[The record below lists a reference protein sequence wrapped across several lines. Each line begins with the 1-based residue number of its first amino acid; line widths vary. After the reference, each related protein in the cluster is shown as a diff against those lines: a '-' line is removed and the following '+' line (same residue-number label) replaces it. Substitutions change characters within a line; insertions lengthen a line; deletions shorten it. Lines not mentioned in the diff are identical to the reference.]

1 VCFFGLWYNHHMIFS
16 YKAVDSQNSPV
27 NGTIETTNKE
37 LAISSLQKRGYT
49 ILSIKDSE
57 SNKGMFS
64 KSFNLFGGIKNKDV
78 VILSKQMSTLFTA
91 QVSAL
96 RIFQLLAAEME
107 KPALRNVLISVS
119 DEIQTGS
126 SISTAL
132 SKFPKVFNNF
142 YVNMVKAG
150 EESGKLDQTFEYLA
164 DYMERN
170 YEVSSKVK
178 NALIYPAFV
187 ITTFIIVM
195 ILMLTVVI
203 PKISSIIIDSG
214 QKIPIYTQVVI
225 WASNF
230 LVNFGPLFLVIVVV
244 GGFLLIKYLLSD
256 KGKGFMSRLK
266 LQVPYISTL
275 YKKLYLSRISDN
287 LNTMLTSGIPMIKSL
302 ELTANVVDNVIYENM
317 MNKVIEDVKAG
328 FPLSDAFGKHPQ
340 MPGILVAMTKVGE
353 ETGEVGTILKTLA
366 RFYQKEV
373 MNAVDTLVDLIEP
386 LMIVMLGLGVG
397 FLLASV
403 LIPIYNIS
411 SSM

>member
-1 VCFFGLWYNHHMIFS
+1 MLFS
-16 YKAVDSQNSPV
+16 YKAVDDKNIPTS
-27 NGTIETTNKE
+27 GTIETTNQD
-37 LAISSLQKRGYT
+37 LAINALQKRGYT
-49 ILSIKDSE
+49 ILSVEPI
-57 SNKGMFS
+57 NKSGGIFD
-64 KSFNLFGGIKNKDV
+64 KKFTLFGGIKNKDV

-96 RIFQLLAAEME
+96 RIFQLLSAEME
-107 KPALRNVLISVS
+107 KPALRNVLISIS
-119 DEIQTGS
+119 DDIQTGS
-126 SISTAL
+126 SISNAL

-150 EESGKLDQTFEYLA
+150 EESGKLDNTFEYLA

-187 ITTFIIVM
+187 ITTFVGVM
-195 ILMLTVVI
+195 VLMLVVII
-203 PKISSIIIDSG
+203 PKISSIIVDSG
-214 QKIPIYTQVVI
+214 QEIPVYTKIVI
-225 WASNF
+225 ASSNF
-230 LVNFGPLFLVIVVV
+230 LIDFGPIFLIILVL
-244 GGFLLIKYLLSD
+244 GGFFGIKYLLSD
-256 KGKGFMSRLK
+256 SGKVFMSHLK
-266 LQVPYISTL
+266 LQIPYISNL

-302 ELTANVVDNVIYENM
+302 ELTSTVVDNVLYENM
-317 MNKVIEDVKAG
+317 MNKVIEDVKSG
-328 FPLSDAFGKHPQ
+328 FPLSDSFGKHPEI
-340 MPGILVAMTKVGE
+340 PGILVAMTRVGE
-353 ETGEVGTILKTLA
+353 ETGEVGQILKTLA

-386 LMIVMLGLGVG
+386 MMIVMLGLGVG

>member
-1 VCFFGLWYNHHMIFS
+1 MIFS
-16 YKAVDSQNSPV
+16 YKAIDATNIPIE
-27 NGTIETTNKE
+27 GTIETTNKE

-49 ILSIKDSE
+49 ILSIKSAE
-57 SNKGMFS
+57 ENKGIFN
-64 KSFNLFGGIKNKDV
+64 KSFTLFGGVSNKDI

-96 RIFQLLAAEME
+96 RIFQLLSAEME
-107 KPALRNVLISVS
+107 KPALRNILIGIS
-119 DEIQTGS
+119 DDIQTGS
-126 SISTAL
+126 SISSAL
-132 SKFPKVFNNF
+132 SKYPKAFNNF

-187 ITTFIIVM
+187 ITTFVAVM
-195 ILMLTVVI
+195 VLMLTVVI

-214 QKIPIYTQVVI
+214 QKIPLYTQVVI
-225 WASNF
+225 GASNF
-230 LVNFGPLFLVIVVV
+230 LINFGPLFLGIIVIS
-244 GGFLLIKYLLSD
+244 GFFIVRYFMSGKS
-256 KGKGFMSRLK
+256 KGFISHLK
-266 LQVPYISTL
+266 LQLPYISNL

-287 LNTMLTSGIPMIKSL
+287 MNTMLTSGISMIKSL
-302 ELTANVVDNVIYENM
+302 ELTANVIDNTIYEDM
-317 MNKVIEDVKAG
+317 MEKVIEDVKAG
-328 FPLSDAFGKHPQ
+328 FPLSAAFGKHPQ
-340 MPGILVAMTKVGE
+340 MPGILVAMTAVGE
-353 ETGEVGTILKTLA
+353 ETGEVGGMLKTLA

-386 LMIVMLGLGVG
+386 MMIVMLGLGVG

-411 SSM
+411 SSI

>member
-1 VCFFGLWYNHHMIFS
+1 MIFS
-16 YKAVDSQNSPV
+16 YKAIDSTNIPV
-27 NGTIETTNKE
+27 SGTIETTNKE
-37 LAISSLQKRGYT
+37 LAITSLQKRGYT
-49 ILSIKDSE
+49 IISIE
-57 SNKGMFS
+57 SAQDKKGIFG
-64 KSFNLFGGIKNKDV
+64 KSFNFFGGVKNKDI

-96 RIFQLLAAEME
+96 RIFQLLAAEVE
-107 KPALRNVLISVS
+107 KPALRNVLIAVS
-119 DEIQTGS
+119 DDIQTGS
-126 SISTAL
+126 SISLSL
-132 SKFPKVFNNF
+132 SKYPKVFNNF

-178 NALIYPAFV
+178 NALIYPSFV
-187 ITTFIIVM
+187 ITTFFAVM

-214 QKIPIYTQVVI
+214 QEIPIYTKVVI
-225 WASNF
+225 AASNF
-230 LVNFGPLFLVIVVV
+230 LINFGPLLLGVVV
-244 GGFLLIKYLLSD
+244 VFGFFAVKY
-256 KGKGFMSRLK
+256 FMSGKSKTFISHAKLK
-266 LQVPYISTL
+266 IPYISNL

-287 LNTMLTSGIPMIKSL
+287 MNTMLDSGISMIKSL
-302 ELTANVVDNVIYENM
+302 ELTSNIIDNSIYEEM
-317 MNKVIEDVKAG
+317 MNEVINDVKAG
-328 FPLSDAFGKHPQ
+328 FPLSVSFGKHPQ
-340 MPGILVAMTKVGE
+340 IPGILVAMTAVGE
-353 ETGEVGTILKTLA
+353 ETGEVGMMLKTLA

-386 LMIVMLGLGVG
+386 MMIVLLGLGVG

-411 SSM
+411 ATI

>member
-1 VCFFGLWYNHHMIFS
+1 MIFS
-16 YKAVDSQNSPV
+16 YKAIDATNVPMT
-27 NGTIETTNKE
+27 GTIETINKE
-37 LAISSLQKRGYT
+37 QAITSLQKRGYT
-49 ILSIKDSE
+49 ILSVE
-57 SNKGMFS
+57 SAEEKKGLFD
-64 KSFNLFGGIKNKDV
+64 KSFNLFAAVKNKDI

-96 RIFQLLAAEME
+96 RIFQLLSAEME
-107 KPALRNVLISVS
+107 KPSLRDILIGIS
-119 DEIQTGS
+119 DDIQTGS
-126 SISTAL
+126 SISSAL
-132 SKFPKVFNNF
+132 SKYPKVFNNF

-187 ITTFIIVM
+187 IATFITVM
-195 ILMLTVVI
+195 VLMLTVVI

-214 QKIPIYTQVVI
+214 QEIPIYTKVVI
-225 WASNF
+225 AASDF
-230 LVNFGPLFLVIVVV
+230 LINFGPLFLVIIVL
-244 GGFLLIKYLLSD
+244 GGFIIVRYFLS
-256 KGKGFMSRLK
+256 GKSKNFISHIK
-266 LQVPYISTL
+266 LQLPYISNL

-287 LNTMLTSGIPMIKSL
+287 MNTMLTSGIPMVKSL
-302 ELTANVVDNVIYENM
+302 ELTANVLDNVVYEDM
-317 MNKVIEDVKAG
+317 MNNVIEDVKAG
-328 FPLSDAFGKHPQ
+328 FPLSTAFGKHPEV
-340 MPGILVAMTKVGE
+340 PGILVAMTAVGE
-353 ETGEVGTILKTLA
+353 ETGEVGAMLKTLA

-386 LMIVMLGLGVG
+386 MMIVMLGLGVG

-411 SSM
+411 SSI

>member
-1 VCFFGLWYNHHMIFS
+1 MIFS
-16 YKAVDSQNSPV
+16 YKAVDQQNVPV
-27 NGTIETTNKE
+27 SGTIETTNKE

-49 ILSIKDSE
+49 ILSIAQAGDNTSIF
-57 SNKGMFS
+57 NKKFTI
-64 KSFNLFGGIKNKDV
+64 FGGIKNKDV

-96 RIFQLLAAEME
+96 RIFQLLSAEME
-107 KPALRNVLISVS
+107 KPALRDVLVGIS
-119 DEIQTGS
+119 DDIQTGS

-132 SKFPKVFNNF
+132 SKYPKVFNNF

-150 EESGKLDQTFEYLA
+150 EESGKLDQTFEYLS

-170 YEVSSKVK
+170 YEVTSKVK

-187 ITTFIIVM
+187 ITTFVAVM
-195 ILMLTVVI
+195 VLMLTVVI

-214 QKIPIYTQVVI
+214 QEIPVYTKIVI
-225 WASNF
+225 AASNF
-230 LVNFGPLFLVIVVV
+230 LLDFGPIFLLIIVV
-244 GGFLLIKYLLSD
+244 GGFFGIKYMLSD
-256 KGKGFMSRLK
+256 KGKVFMSHIK
-266 LQVPYISTL
+266 LQIPYISNL

-287 LNTMLTSGIPMIKSL
+287 MNTMLTSGIPMIKAL
-302 ELTANVVDNVIYENM
+302 ELTSSVVDNSIYENM
-317 MNKVIEDVKAG
+317 MVKVIEDVRSG
-328 FPLSDAFGKHPQ
+328 FALSDAFGKHPQ
-340 MPGILVAMTKVGE
+340 MPGILVAMTRVGE
-353 ETGEVGTILKTLA
+353 ETGEVGEILKTLA

-386 LMIVMLGLGVG
+386 MMIVLLGLGVG